1 MNVSFGFIGSPS
13 RLRIPG
19 DAMREITVGSPATDE
34 RGGEREM
41 DDGRGGGSTAARLA
55 AAGLEVPAGYSI
67 ASYDERPD
75 LDDAIDELIAATWP
89 RFMTEDEVANAHFGR
104 AYSDWPQYQ
113 FLLVDAGGALAAV
126 GNAMPL
132 DWDGTDAGLPAGWR
146 EQVLRSVADLDEGR
160 PVDTLGAMQIAV
172 RADLRRAGLSG
183 TMVQAFRAAARAA
196 GYRAVI
202 ACVRPTDKHRYPL
215 APIESYA
222 RWTREDGLPF
232 DPWIRL
238 HARLGGR
245 IVRASPEAMTM
256 RGSVADWESWT
267 GMAFPESGRYVVPA
281 ATQPVV
287 IDRERD
293 EGVYHDQNVWMVH
306 NLR

>member
-1 MNVSFGFIGSPS
+1 M
-13 RLRIPG
+13 G
-19 DAMREITVGSPATDE
+19 DD
-34 RGGEREM
+34 RGAH
-41 DDGRGGGSTAARLA
+41 STAARLA
-55 AAGLEVPAGYSI
+55 AAGLGLPAGFAI

-75 LDDAIDELIAATWP
+75 FDAAIDELIAATWP
-89 RFMTEDEVANAHFGR
+89 RFMMEDEVANAHFGR
-104 AYSDWPQYQ
+104 AYRDWPRFQ
-113 FLLVDAGGALAAV
+113 FLLLDAAGALAAV

-132 DWDGTDAGLPAGWR
+132 GWDGTDAGLPEGWR
-146 EQVLRSVADLDEGR
+146 GQVLRSVADLDEGR
-160 PVDTLGAMQIAV
+160 PVNTLGAMQIVV
-172 RADLRRAGLSG
+172 RADLRGAGLSG
-183 TMVQAFRAAARAA
+183 TMVEAFRAGARAA

-222 RWTREDGLPF
+222 RWTRDDGLPF

-245 IVRASPEAMTM
+245 IVRAAPESMTM
-256 RGSVADWESWT
+256 RGTVADWESWT
-267 GMAFPESGRYVVPA
+267 GMAFPESGRYVVPD

-306 NLR
+306 DLR